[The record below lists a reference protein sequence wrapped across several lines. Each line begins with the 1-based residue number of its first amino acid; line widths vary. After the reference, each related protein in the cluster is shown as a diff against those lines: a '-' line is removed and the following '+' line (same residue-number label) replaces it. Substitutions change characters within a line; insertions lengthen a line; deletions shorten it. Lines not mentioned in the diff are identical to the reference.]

1 MITAK
6 ELRQKYI
13 EFFKA
18 KGHTPIPSASL
29 MPEND
34 PSTLFVT
41 AGMHPLIP
49 YLIGERHPAGT
60 RLVDVQKCIRTGD
73 IDEVGDNRHLTFFE
87 MLGNWSLGDYFKREA
102 IEWSFEFLTDKE
114 KGLGLDPKR
123 LYVTV
128 FRGEGN
134 IPKDEEAIL
143 VWQEVFEKAGMS
155 VTVAGEDE
163 IIKDE
168 VRIIPL
174 GVEDNFWIA
183 GASGPC
189 GGDTEMFY
197 DTRPEEGKVGG
208 KFTDLVNSY
217 RLMEIWNDVFM
228 EFNKKPDGAV
238 EKLQQQN
245 VDTGM
250 GVERTIVAL
259 SGFGNV
265 FETELFQPIIQKIEE
280 LSGKKYEDED
290 DTPLS
295 AVADTSPKLGEDINR
310 SMRII
315 ADHLRAATFIMGDDL
330 GIAPSNVDQGYV
342 VRKLIRRAIRH
353 GRMIGIQENFT
364 DKIAIVV
371 IEIMGEAYPELGR
384 NRKFIMDNLMGEEE
398 KFGKTLQEGL
408 KVFHESIKTLK
419 HESKNAVDGKSA
431 FDLYQSYG
439 FPLELTKELA
449 KENGLEVDEAGFEEE
464 FKKHQELSRTAAAG
478 KFKGGL
484 ADHSEKVTAYHTAT
498 HLLNAAL
505 RQVLGEH
512 VFQKGSN
519 ITEER
524 LRFDFSHPEKMTPEQ
539 IKQVEDLVN
548 EIIQKNVAVECAE
561 MTAEEAKARGAIGVF
576 ADKYGEKVKVY
587 SVGGGDICFSKE
599 ICGGPHV
606 SNTKELGHFRIIKE
620 EASSAG
626 VRRIKAVLE

>member
-18 KGHTPIPSASL
+18 KGHSPIPSASL
-29 MPEND
+29 IPEND
-34 PSTLFVT
+34 PSTLFTT

-49 YLIGERHPAGT
+49 YLMGGKHPAGT

-128 FRGEGN
+128 YRGDEV
-134 IPKDEEAIL
+134 IPRDETAIGA
-143 VWQEVFEKAGMS
+143 WQEVFAKAGMA
-155 VTVAGEDE
+155 VAVAGEDE
-163 IIKDE
+163 MIKDE

-174 GVEDNFWIA
+174 GAEDNFWIA

-197 DTRPEEGKVGG
+197 DTRPEEGKVAG
-208 KFTDLVNSY
+208 KFSDLVNSY
-217 RLMEIWNDVFM
+217 RLIEIWNDVFM
-228 EFNKKPDGAV
+228 EFNKQPDGSV

-259 SGFGNV
+259 NGFNNV
-265 FETELFQPIIQKIEE
+265 FDTELFQPILKKIEE
-280 LSGKKYEDED
+280 LSGKKYL
-290 DTPLS
+290 TPGPS
-295 AVADTSPKLGEDINR
+295 PSQAEGGQVVAR

-315 ADHLRAATFIMGDDL
+315 ADHIRAAVMIMGDDK
-330 GIAPSNVDQGYV
+330 GVAPSNVDQGYV

-364 DKIAIVV
+364 DKIAVVV
-371 IEIMGEAYPELGR
+371 IEIMGEVYPEVER
-384 NRKFIMDNLMGEEE
+384 NRKFIMDNLGAEEE
-398 KFGKTLQEGL
+398 KFGRTLQEGL
-408 KVFHESIKTLK
+408 KIFHENIKALK
-419 HESKNAVDGKSA
+419 HESKNTVDGKA
-431 FDLYQSYG
+431 TFDLYQSYG

-449 KENGLEVDEAGFEEE
+449 KENGLGVDEIGFEEE

-505 RQVLGEH
+505 RKVLGEH

-524 LRFDFSHPEKMTPEQ
+524 LRFDFSHSEKMTAEQ

-548 EIIQKNVAVECAE
+548 EQITAKLPVSCEE
-561 MTAEEAKARGAIGVF
+561 MSVDEAKASGAMGVF
-576 ADKYGEKVKVY
+576 DDKYGEKVKVY
-587 SVGGGDICFSKE
+587 SISNPAEAGPPFSRE

-606 SNTKELGHFRIIKE
+606 ENTGEMGHFKIVKE

>member
-13 EFFKA
+13 DFFKA

-49 YLIGERHPAGT
+49 YLMGEKHPAGT

-128 FRGEGN
+128 FKGEGN
-134 IPKDEEAIL
+134 IPRDEEAIL
-143 VWQEVFEKAGMS
+143 VWQEVFAKVGMS

-174 GVEDNFWIA
+174 GAEDNFWIA

-197 DTRPEEGKVGG
+197 DTRPEEGKAGG
-208 KFTDLVNSY
+208 KFADLVNSY

-228 EFNKKPDGAV
+228 EFNKKPDGTV

-250 GVERTIVAL
+250 GVERTVVTL
-259 SGFGNV
+259 NGLGNV
-265 FETELFQPIIQKIEE
+265 FETELFQPILKKIEE
-280 LSGKKYEDED
+280 LSGKKYEDAED
-290 DTPLS
+290 FAAHPSVPLMRDS
-295 AVADTSPKLGEDINR
+295 SPQGGEQKKR

-315 ADHLRAATFIMGDDL
+315 ADHLRAAIFIMGDDL
-330 GIAPSNVDQGYV
+330 GVAPSNVDQGYV

-353 GRMIGIQENFT
+353 GRAIGIRENFT
-364 DKIAIVV
+364 DKIAEVV
-371 IEIMGEAYPELGR
+371 VGSMGDVYPELER
-384 NRKFIMDNLMGEEE
+384 NRKFIIENLMAEEE
-398 KFGKTLQEGL
+398 KFTRTLQEGL
-408 KVFHESIKTLK
+408 REFQKLETRNQKLQISNQKSGEKVISGVE
-419 HESKNAVDGKSA
+419 A
-431 FDLYQSYG
+431 FNLFQSYG

-464 FKKHQELSRTAAAG
+464 
-478 KFKGGL
+478 
-484 ADHSEKVTAYHTAT
+484 V
-498 HLLNAAL
+498 
-505 RQVLGEH
+505 
-512 VFQKGSN
+512 
-519 ITEER
+519 
-524 LRFDFSHPEKMTPEQ
+524 
-539 IKQVEDLVN
+539 
-548 EIIQKNVAVECAE
+548 
-561 MTAEEAKARGAIGVF
+561 
-576 ADKYGEKVKVY
+576 
-587 SVGGGDICFSKE
+587 
-599 ICGGPHV
+599 
-606 SNTKELGHFRIIKE
+606 
-620 EASSAG
+620 
-626 VRRIKAVLE
+626 